1 MRSGSLPRLGGKHGH
16 GARLSGCTTHSKWM
30 PSCADSMRW
39 DGGACGC
46 MRVACGDGV
55 SAPQEIA
62 SGRLAVRKDR
72 NLLADVGQR
81 QLVLDMLLSYRPEW
95 LRLALETVFGE
106 VIAEHTSIKAFL
118 KHRLLA
124 FDDLR
129 AYHKSTI
136 SGDRSAACVADANQA
151 VLRRFLRLVYFMDM
165 AHAEGILG
173 DEQSVGNAARCLFRK
188 AAAYKASPAVLV
200 EFGSQFLAAEGNIVR
215 HLRLFGFE
223 VTYTQ
228 GLLEEWDFHVASL
241 ASDLRDGVLLCRL
254 AEVLAKLP
262 PLRLVRDCRVPA
274 ISRLQKRH
282 NVRVAFRV
290 LCTANSRLA
299 ELVGGDCGAA
309 TSTSGSGSGAS
320 QFHAQPRLSLAS
332 TATSGRRRVGGHAR
346 SGGGGASR
354 GSITSRTGATIRAD
368 DVVDGHREKTLAL
381 LWAIVAQWSLPSLV
395 PHAKLAQEIADVCST
410 SAAARAMLATY
421 VDDNDA
427 TVTGAGVDSAA
438 GASLASRVDAA
449 LQSFFGDGD
458 SAGSGDASSSANP
471 TAILLRWV
479 RAVCGVYSH
488 RVANLSTAVADG
500 RALCLLIHY
509 YHPQLLPMEH
519 IRPTTASLV
528 ATTGL
533 ADVDDWAPQLRDG
546 VGARE
551 YEAAIAGERSNFVL
565 VKKCVA
571 ALGCV
576 PAMLPSECDSSNP
589 PESQTMT
596 LFLAYLCTRLMD
608 SGTEVRAAAVLQRV
622 WRRFSAVRRA
632 KLESQAQRQ
641 QRLAIEARAA
651 EAAAAHIC
659 ELRTRSVTAI
669 ASMVRRYLAVRSY
682 STTVSAVV
690 TVQCAVRCYIAR
702 RAFTGVLNQHESAT
716 KLASVARGFLAR
728 RELAVRHSASTVI
741 TSMVRRYL
749 AVRTFAATINA
760 AVVLQRWAVALRL
773 ARLSAQYSVSAIV
786 VQRWVRQLQA
796 VRSARRNMRCLRR
809 RVVAMQSLVRTWL
822 SRRAT
827 TARVLQRCA
836 RGFIVRQRVACLR
849 DAVLSL
855 QSRWRAMSVRKRT
868 RRAVRAAARRIAA
881 ANAAAAAAP
890 QLTLGRRTRAAL
902 DVVLGSRQLTLILQ
916 ACETLEVST
925 RLSHVCCECFARCNA
940 APVIIS
946 LLRSLNRSK
955 PHQELV
961 RLSLAVL
968 HNVATVPSAFDAVC
982 AAVEGADVMVD
993 ILQMFRDIPDIAASV
1008 LRLLL
1013 LLTNSDEFRA
1023 SMMPGSAGG
1032 RTSTRSAGASSIARL
1047 QAIAKIVAR
1056 KVGSGSSSASVSRR
1070 PAATGRRIR
1079 GDGGNKWAVTSTL
1092 LGRLLSRI
1100 RPANAGR
1107 GAGSSRRRA

>member
-1 MRSGSLPRLGGKHGH
+1 M
-16 GARLSGCTTHSKWM
+16 
-30 PSCADSMRW
+30 
-39 DGGACGC
+39 
-46 MRVACGDGV
+46 
-55 SAPQEIA
+55 
-62 SGRLAVRKDR
+62 RKDR

-309 TSTSGSGSGAS
+309 TSSSGSGSGAS

-421 VDDNDA
+421 VDDDDA
-427 TVTGAGVDSAA
+427 TVAGAGVDSAA

-458 SAGSGDASSSANP
+458 TAGNGDSSSSANP

-690 TVQCAVRCYIAR
+690 TVQCAVRCFIAR
-702 RAFTGVLNQHESAT
+702 RAFTGVRNQHESAT

-749 AVRTFAATINA
+749 AVRTFAATINGA
-760 AVVLQRWAVALRL
+760 IVLQRWAVALRL

>member
-1 MRSGSLPRLGGKHGH
+1 
-16 GARLSGCTTHSKWM
+16 
-30 PSCADSMRW
+30 
-39 DGGACGC
+39 

-136 SGDRSAACVADANQA
+136 GGDRSAACVADANQA

-458 SAGSGDASSSANP
+458 TAGNGDSSSSANP

-749 AVRTFAATINA
+749 AVRTFAATINGA
-760 AVVLQRWAVALRL
+760 IVLQRWAVALRL

-809 RVVAMQSLVRTWL
+809 RVVAMQYLVRTWL

-827 TARVLQRCA
+827 AARALQRCA

-849 DAVLSL
+849 DSVLRL

>member
-1 MRSGSLPRLGGKHGH
+1 M
-16 GARLSGCTTHSKWM
+16 
-30 PSCADSMRW
+30 
-39 DGGACGC
+39 
-46 MRVACGDGV
+46 
-55 SAPQEIA
+55 
-62 SGRLAVRKDR
+62 RKDR

-421 VDDNDA
+421 VDDDDA
-427 TVTGAGVDSAA
+427 TVAGAGVDSAA

-458 SAGSGDASSSANP
+458 TAGNGDSSSSANP

-809 RVVAMQSLVRTWL
+809 RVVAMQYLVRTWL

-827 TARVLQRCA
+827 AARALQRCA

-849 DAVLSL
+849 DSVLRL

>member
-1 MRSGSLPRLGGKHGH
+1 M
-16 GARLSGCTTHSKWM
+16 
-30 PSCADSMRW
+30 
-39 DGGACGC
+39 
-46 MRVACGDGV
+46 
-55 SAPQEIA
+55 
-62 SGRLAVRKDR
+62 RKDR

-421 VDDNDA
+421 VDDDDA
-427 TVTGAGVDSAA
+427 TVAGAGVDSAA

-458 SAGSGDASSSANP
+458 TAGNGDSSSSANP

-659 ELRTRSVTAI
+659 ELRTRSATAI
-669 ASMVRRYLAVRSY
+669 ASMVRRYLAVRSF

-690 TVQCAVRCYIAR
+690 TVQCAVRCFIAR
-702 RAFTGVLNQHESAT
+702 RAFTGVRNEHESAI

-749 AVRTFAATINA
+749 AVRSFSTTVSAVVTVQCAVRCFIARRAFTGVRNQHESATKLASVARGFLARRELAARHSASTVITSMVRRYLAVRSYSTTVSAVVTVQCAARCFIARRALTGVRNQHESATKLASVARGFLARRELAARHSASTVITSMVRRYLAVRTFAATINGA
-760 AVVLQRWAVALRL
+760 IVLQRWAVALRL

-809 RVVAMQSLVRTWL
+809 RVVAMQYLVRTWL

-827 TARVLQRCA
+827 AARALQRCA

-849 DAVLSL
+849 D
-855 QSRWRAMSVRKRT
+855 
-868 RRAVRAAARRIAA
+868 
-881 ANAAAAAAP
+881 
-890 QLTLGRRTRAAL
+890 
-902 DVVLGSRQLTLILQ
+902 
-916 ACETLEVST
+916 
-925 RLSHVCCECFARCNA
+925 
-940 APVIIS
+940 
-946 LLRSLNRSK
+946 
-955 PHQELV
+955 
-961 RLSLAVL
+961 
-968 HNVATVPSAFDAVC
+968 
-982 AAVEGADVMVD
+982 
-993 ILQMFRDIPDIAASV
+993 
-1008 LRLLL
+1008 
-1013 LLTNSDEFRA
+1013 
-1023 SMMPGSAGG
+1023 
-1032 RTSTRSAGASSIARL
+1032 
-1047 QAIAKIVAR
+1047 
-1056 KVGSGSSSASVSRR
+1056 
-1070 PAATGRRIR
+1070 
-1079 GDGGNKWAVTSTL
+1079 
-1092 LGRLLSRI
+1092 
-1100 RPANAGR
+1100 
-1107 GAGSSRRRA
+1107 